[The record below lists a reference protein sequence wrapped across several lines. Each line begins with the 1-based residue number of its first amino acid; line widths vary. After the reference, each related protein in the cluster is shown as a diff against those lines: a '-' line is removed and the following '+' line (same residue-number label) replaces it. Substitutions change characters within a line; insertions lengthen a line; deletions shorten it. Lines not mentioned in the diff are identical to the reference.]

1 LKPRNHLRIAS
12 SQMEPEGNGMKATEI
27 LTREHA
33 LILQALKSL
42 SRAQKKIEENQQLPK
57 DFFEKAL
64 VFVREFAD
72 QFHHFKEEYLMFGLL
87 ALKKGGAFD
96 GPIGG
101 LRYQH
106 ERCRAC
112 IDEIS
117 KSLDG
122 YADGD
127 DIATTRLLE
136 NLAAYIALLRKHIYE
151 EDHIFFKMAE
161 KELSKEEVDI
171 LLVQFKKEDEKTGGA
186 TFYEK
191 NCKLLDEM
199 DALLNGENV

>member
-1 LKPRNHLRIAS
+1 
-12 SQMEPEGNGMKATEI
+12 MKATEI
-27 LTREHA
+27 LTREHT
-33 LILQALKSL
+33 LILQALNGL

-57 DFFEKAL
+57 EFFEKAL
-64 VFVREFAD
+64 VFLREFAD

-87 ALKKGGAFD
+87 ALKKDGAFD
-96 GPIGG
+96 GPIGS
-101 LRYQH
+101 LRFQH

-117 KSLDG
+117 NSLDG

-136 NLAAYIALLRKHIYE
+136 NLAAYISLLRRHIYE

-161 KELSKEEVDI
+161 KELSKEDEDI
-171 LLVQFKKEDEKTGGA
+171 LSVQFKKEDQKAGDR
-186 TFYEK
+186 TFYEQ
-191 NCKLLDEM
+191 NRKLLGEM
-199 DALLNGENV
+199 ETLLNSEGV